1 MTMDKKHEQI
11 EDLVVETEQADE
23 VKGGQDF
30 HFTAGV
36 IDPNNRSIIDPN
48 DKSLSWGMGGV

>member
-1 MTMDKKHEQI
+1 MTMDKKSEPI

-30 HFTAGV
+30 HFTGV
-36 IDPNNRSIIDPN
+36 IDPNNRTLVDPN
-48 DKSLSWGMGGV
+48 VKSLSWGMGGV

>member
-1 MTMDKKHEQI
+1 MDKKSEPI

-30 HFTAGV
+30 HFTGV
-36 IDPNNRSIIDPN
+36 IDPNNRTLVDPN
-48 DKSLSWGMGGV
+48 VKSLGWGIGGV

>member
-1 MTMDKKHEQI
+1 MDKKNEQI

-30 HFTAGV
+30 HFTGGV
-36 IDPNNRSIIDPN
+36 TDSSNRIDPNV
-48 DKSLSWGMGGV
+48 KSFSWGMGGV